1 MRERDR
7 KMVEEKLEQLK
18 PNATMQRAPL
28 TKRQIAVVSL
38 QHACRTCPVFLHL
51 FWGSEH
57 FEKTHATYRHMYSE
71 KLKVVAAQLHDSLT
85 M

>member
-38 QHACRTCPVFLHL
+38 QHACRTCPVFAPLL
-51 FWGSEH
+51 GFGT
-57 FEKTHATYRHMYSE
+57 F
-71 KLKVVAAQLHDSLT
+71 
-85 M
+85 